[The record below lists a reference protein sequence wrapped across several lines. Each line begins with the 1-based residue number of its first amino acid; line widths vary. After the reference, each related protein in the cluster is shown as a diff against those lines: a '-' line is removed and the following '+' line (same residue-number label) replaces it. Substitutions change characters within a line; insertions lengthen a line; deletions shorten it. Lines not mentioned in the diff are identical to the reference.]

1 MADPAIEAAQRAWV
15 ANEALDGIAYCPGEG
30 GLWTPDAMEAAARE
44 ALKPLRE
51 LHRPTP
57 IGWET
62 FCEHC
67 VEYCEPV
74 RHKQWPCHTAKL
86 IYTTE
91 ELAR

>member
-44 ALKPLRE
+44 ALKPIRE
-51 LHRPTP
+51 LHRLVTVPD
-57 IGWET
+57 GGRVCHSCWNS
-62 FCEHC
+62 FG
-67 VEYCEPV
+67 EYM
-74 RHKQWPCHTAKL
+74 RWPCPTAQL

-91 ELAR
+91 ELAQ